1 MKTEQFYCFKIAY
14 SWYGVH
20 MIWIHFNLV
29 ENILHPNGMWLLLNF
44 KHKFIL
50 IHRYIPESFGETIVR
65 KKVFANELQNTITY
79 VSHKKTWY
87 EIYLLQGKKTR
98 KHKWLASMLNRL
110 GNTGGSFCSGKW
122 ICKKHSCFLFLSGS
136 NTD

>member
-20 MIWIHFNLV
+20 MIWIHFNFV
-29 ENILHPNGMWLLLNF
+29 ENILHPNGMRLLLNF

-65 KKVFANELQNTITY
+65 KKSVCKRTSKYNY
-79 VSHKKTWY
+79 
-87 EIYLLQGKKTR
+87 IYFPQEDMVRNISVAGKKTR